1 MAKVPKAKDETARVR
16 QQYERDAARY
26 DQGIAVSERWFF
38 KGGREWVASQAKGEV
53 LEVAIGTGRNLAY
66 YPPDVTLTGI
76 ELSPAMLELAR
87 QRAQAL
93 GRAIDLQL
101 GDAEMLPFPD
111 GRFDTVVCTLAL
123 CTIPHPRQA
132 LQEAWRVLR
141 PGGHLLL
148 LEHVRSPSWP
158 VRALQYMLEPL
169 SVRFGA
175 DHLLREPL
183 EDAQAVGFQIEQ
195 LKRSSWGVS
204 ERLVAVKPA

>member
-1 MAKVPKAKDETARVR
+1 MAKAPKVENETARVR
-16 QQYERDAARY
+16 QQYDREAARY
-26 DQGIAVSERWFF
+26 DESIAVSERWFF

-53 LEVAIGTGRNLAY
+53 LEIAIGTGRNLAF

-76 ELSPAMLELAR
+76 ELSSAMLELAR
-87 QRAQAL
+87 QRAQTL
-93 GRAIDLQL
+93 GRTIDLQL
-101 GDAEMLPFPD
+101 GDAETLPFPD
-111 GRFDTVVCTLAL
+111 ERFDTVVCTLAL

-158 VRALQYMLEPL
+158 VRALQHLLEPL
-169 SVRFGA
+169 AVRFAA

-183 EDAQAVGFQIEQ
+183 EDARAVGFQIEQ
-195 LKRSSWGVS
+195 LERSSWGFS
-204 ERLVAVKPA
+204 ERLVAVKPE